1 MSEFTMVTVAMNTFV
16 CLNLF
21 NMLLCAG
28 HTIAKC
34 SV

>member
-1 MSEFTMVTVAMNTFV
+1 MSEFTMVTVYSYTFV

-21 NMLLCAG
+21 NMLLCAR
-28 HTIAKC
+28 HAIAKG